1 VTMIYR
7 IVSDVTFVALRQNNT
22 TVGIE
27 YYKIKCQ
34 KHFSRLF
41 RACFQD

>member
-1 VTMIYR
+1 MIYR